1 MVKTEFPDLTV
12 NFQSINAE
20 SPSQGHPKTH
30 RSLGEGRYQSQI
42 TVNKQ
47 QPVSHTHS
55 KQHKNTVHTTESG
68 KLVATV
74 APTTTLPHLG
84 QQHDQKHSHHRQHHE
99 DNTLP
104 QLNKQQTSDSNIT
117 RQNSFSTTGTPD
129 RAKRD
134 QYGNKLPMT
143 PQEALKL
150 YRGKLSAFEQTE
162 ILDYPEIWFLGLEAK
177 KIEGVPG
184 GAQNNGYDD
193 ESGSYIKILG
203 DHIGYR
209 YELVEVI
216 GKGSFGQVVRA
227 IDHKRS
233 MDVAIKII
241 RNKKRFHH
249 QALVEVK
256 ILDALRRKD
265 KDSQYNIIH
274 MGEYFYFRNHLCITF

>member
-193 ESGSYIKILG
+193 ESGSYIKVMH
-203 DHIGYR
+203 DHMVYR
-209 YELVEVI
+209 YEILEVL
-216 GKGSFGQVVRA
+216 GKGSFGQVVKCY
-227 IDHKRS
+227 DHKTDQ
-233 MDVAIKII
+233 MVAVKII